1 MKHENE
7 EVRESAQYTKAKA
20 KAGRVP
26 RLRFQEFR
34 DSGNWPYCPGN
45 EMFESISNKDHNSD
59 LPILAISQEHGAVP
73 RDEIDYNVVVTDKS
87 IESYKVVEV
96 GDFIISLR
104 SFQGGIEYSRYKGIC
119 SPAYIILR
127 KKSASIENQFFR
139 YYYKTDNYI
148 EELNRN
154 IEGIR
159 DGKMVSYSQFSQIFL
174 PFPSSEEQRKIA
186 TCLSSLDELIAAHN
200 CKLAGLMDYKKGLM
214 QQLFPAEGESVP
226 RMRFAEFVNIP
237 GWKTTSLG
245 AGIKE
250 IAPGV
255 SANCYDDHDATNTDV
270 GVLKTSCVT
279 AGHFKNNENK
289 RVKESEID
297 RVRTNVIKNTIIFC
311 RKNTPLLIGESAYI
325 DSDYPRLFLPD
336 LLWRI
341 TCDEN
346 VMNTKFFSYYLQ
358 LDRFRSAVSSISTGS
373 SESMKN
379 ISQENFVELS
389 ICVPTIVEQV
399 KIASTLSSL
408 DDLIAA
414 EERKIVELKEHKR
427 SLMQGLFPS
436 PEEAD

>member
-20 KAGRVP
+20 KGGRVP
-26 RLRFQEFR
+26 RLRFPEFR

-45 EMFESISNKDHNSD
+45 EMFESISNKEHNSD

-139 YYYKTDNYI
+139 YYYKCEKYI

-174 PFPSSEEQRKIA
+174 PFPSPEEQRKIA
-186 TCLSSLDELIAAHN
+186 ACLSSLDELIAAHGH
-200 CKLAGLMDYKKGLM
+200 KLAGLMDYKKGLM

-226 RMRFAEFVNIP
+226 RMRFSEFIATGEWTECCLENVVYRISSGTSQQNNIGGFPLYGSTGIIGNCENPEYDGSFILVARVGANAGSTMQVIGKFGATDNTLVVRAKESVNI
-237 GWKTTSLG
+237 TYLV
-245 AGIKE
+245 E
-250 IAPGV
+250 HLV
-255 SANCYDDHDATNTDV
+255 LLDLAN
-270 GVLKTSCVT
+270 LKFGS
-279 AGHFKNNENK
+279 GQ
-289 RVKESEID
+289 
-297 RVRTNVIKNTIIFC
+297 
-311 RKNTPLLIGESAYI
+311 PLI
-325 DSDYPRLFLPD
+325 
-336 LLWRI
+336 
-341 TCDEN
+341 
-346 VMNTKFFSYYLQ
+346 
-358 LDRFRSAVSSISTGS
+358 TGS
-373 SESMKN
+373 QLKALK
-379 ISQENFVELS
+379 ISLPPVLH
-389 ICVPTIVEQV
+389 EQC

-414 EERKIVELKEHKR
+414 EKRKLEGLEEHKR
-427 SLMQGLFPS
+427 GLLQGLFPA
-436 PEEAD
+436 PEENE